1 MESNSTEKCILVLAA
16 NPIGTDRVELEREAE
31 LIRSNLHL
39 EKWGRDYTVRIEQGT
54 QIEDLARYLSEY
66 RPTIVH
72 VIGHGSAT
80 GEIVRENDRQQIQPV
95 TPAQIATL
103 FANVEQYIE
112 CVVFNSCFSLEMADV
127 LVEYIPCT
135 IGIDEEIH
143 DVNIASF
150 TSEFYRAVAAG
161 KGYYQAFELARTQTQ
176 SLQGLEDDLP
186 RLITRDRTLLDIPP
200 YARQRLVRS
209 FSEDLRNSTKTP
221 IPETATIYP
230 VWYGT
235 NRQPIDPTD
244 IKQGFSAE
252 RDNLIHYGKCE
263 VSIPESHKIGAAG
276 SSWFKNLLTG
286 KKGKL
291 KLDRQS
297 IQGLISADFWA
308 SIEHSLAQAE
318 DEDERIALVFI
329 HGYNVTFDG
338 AAECAAQIGFD
349 LGIPLTA
356 FYSWPS
362 QGTIKGYAADEA
374 SIQAS
379 EPHILKFLTEFAA
392 VANADRIHII
402 AHSMGNRG
410 LLRSISKIAEQFQG
424 QNTTPFGQI
433 LLAAPDEDPDV
444 FGNLATA
451 YPTIAERTTL
461 YISSKDKALAASGYL
476 HKRNRIGFSP
486 PITIVPGIDTIDVSK
501 TDLSLLGHGYFS
513 ADRDVLH
520 DMRHLLSY
528 NTPPGKRFG
537 LKTVPFDTH
546 KYWMFKK

>member
-1 MESNSTEKCILVLAA
+1 MELNSTEKCVLILAA
-16 NPIGTDRVELEREAE
+16 NPIGTDRLELEREAE
-31 LIRSNLHL
+31 LIRSNLRL
-39 EKWGRDYTVRIEQGT
+39 EKWGKDYTVRIEQGT
-54 QIEDLARYLSEY
+54 QIEDLARYLAEY
-66 RPTIVH
+66 RPIIVH
-72 VIGHGSAT
+72 IIGHNSAT
-80 GEIVRENDRQQIQPV
+80 GEIVLENDRQQTQPV
-95 TPAQIATL
+95 TPTQIANL
-103 FANVEQYIE
+103 FANVEQQIE
-112 CVVFNSCFSLEMADV
+112 CIVFNSCFSLEMADV

-143 DVNIASF
+143 DVNTVSF

-161 KGYYQAFELARTQTQ
+161 KGYYQAFELARTHAH

-200 YARQRLVRS
+200 YARQKLVRS
-209 FSEDLRNSTKTP
+209 FSEDLRNSTRAKTP
-221 IPETATIYP
+221 ATATIYP

-235 NRQPIDPTD
+235 NRKPIDPTN
-244 IKQGFSAE
+244 IQQGFSAE
-252 RDNLIHYGKCE
+252 RDNLIHYGRCE

-276 SSWFKNLLTG
+276 SNWFKNLLTG

-291 KLDRQS
+291 KLDCQS
-297 IQGLISADFWA
+297 LQGMISADFWA
-308 SIEHSLAQAE
+308 SIKHSLAQNE
-318 DEDERIALVFI
+318 DEDERIALLFI
-329 HGYNVTFDG
+329 HGYNVTFNG
-338 AAECAAQIGFD
+338 AAECAAQIGCD

-362 QGTIKGYAADEA
+362 QGKIKGYQADEA

-379 EPHILKFLTEFAA
+379 EPHILKFLTEFATEA
-392 VANADRIHII
+392 KAERIHII

-410 LLRSISKIAEQFQG
+410 LLRSIAKIAEQFQG
-424 QNTTPFGQI
+424 QNTVPFGQI

-444 FGNLATA
+444 FGNLATT

-461 YISSKDKALAASGYL
+461 YVSNKDKALAASAYV
-476 HKRNRIGFSP
+476 HNYNRTGFSP

-513 ADRDVLH
+513 ADRDVLY

-537 LKTVPFDTH
+537 LKTVELDTQ
-546 KYWMFKK
+546 KYWMFNQ

>member
-1 MESNSTEKCILVLAA
+1 MELNSNEKCILVLAA

-39 EKWGRDYTVRIEQGT
+39 GKWGKDYTVRIRQGT

-72 VIGHGSAT
+72 IIGHNSAT
-80 GEIVRENDRQQIQPV
+80 GEIVLENDLQQIQPV

-103 FANVEQYIE
+103 FANVEQHVE
-112 CVVFNSCFSLEMADV
+112 CIVFNSCFSIEMADV
-127 LVEYIPCT
+127 LVKCVPCT

-161 KGYYQAFELARTQTQ
+161 KGYYQAFELARTQTH

-200 YARQRLVRS
+200 YARQRVVRS
-209 FSEDLRNSTKTP
+209 FSEEIRNSTNP
-221 IPETATIYP
+221 IPATATIYP

-235 NRQPIDPTD
+235 NRKPIDPND
-244 IKQGFSAE
+244 VKQGFSAE

-263 VSIPESHKIGAAG
+263 VSIPESHKIGAGG
-276 SSWFKNLLTG
+276 SNWFKNLLTG
-286 KKGKL
+286 KRGKL
-291 KLDRQS
+291 RLDRQS
-297 IQGLISADFWA
+297 IQGTISADFWA
-308 SIEHSLAQAE
+308 RIEHNLAQEE
-318 DEDERIALVFI
+318 DKDERIALVFI

-338 AAECAAQIGFD
+338 AAECAAQIGCD

-362 QGTIKGYAADEA
+362 QGTIKGYQADEA

-379 EPHILKFLTEFAA
+379 EPHILQFLTEFAA

-410 LLRSISKIAEQFQG
+410 LLRSISKIAAQFQA

-461 YISSKDKALAASGYL
+461 YISNKDKALAASGYL
-476 HKRNRIGFSP
+476 HQRNRTGFSP
-486 PITIVPGIDTIDVSK
+486 PITIVPGIDTIDVSNI
-501 TDLSLLGHGYFS
+501 DLSLLGHGYSS

-528 NTPPGKRFG
+528 NTPPAKRFG
-537 LKTVPFDTH
+537 LKTVQLDTQ
-546 KYWMFKK
+546 KYWMFNQ